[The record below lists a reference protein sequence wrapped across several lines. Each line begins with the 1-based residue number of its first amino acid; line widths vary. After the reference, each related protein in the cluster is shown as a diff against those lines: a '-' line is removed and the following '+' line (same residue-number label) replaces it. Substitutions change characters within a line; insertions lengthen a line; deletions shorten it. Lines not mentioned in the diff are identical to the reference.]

1 MALTDLV
8 CKSSKCGEK
17 PKKLSDSG
25 GLYLLLSPSGA
36 KLWYLKYRF
45 MGKERKLA
53 IGKYPMVSLQDA
65 RKARD
70 EAKELLAQD
79 IDPSLTKHQ
88 RKQQAKLDHGN
99 TFETV
104 AREWLE
110 QGKEKWAQNTAN
122 DKLTRLERDMFPQI
136 GKMAIK
142 DITPK
147 ILLAAL
153 RKVEGRGSYEGAKRL
168 LQTCN
173 AIFFYAM
180 RTEVCPTNPALALKG
195 VLKTRPVK
203 HFAAIEAKELPE
215 FISLLEQNK
224 GRLFPQTV
232 LAIRF
237 MLLTFTR
244 TGEMINAKW
253 PEIDF
258 KAKEWHIPAE
268 RMKMRRAHVV
278 PLSRQALQILG
289 ELKEFARGE
298 DSWIFPGVV
307 NPRKPISN
315 NTVLHGIKRMGYNG
329 RMTGH
334 GFRAMARTILD
345 EVLHVRPDYIEHQ
358 LAHAVRD
365 PNGRAYNR
373 TAHLDERRKMM
384 QKWADYV
391 YGSAQNG
398 KVIQGHFG
406 KMG

>member
-1 MALTDLV
+1 MALTDLS
-8 CKSSKCGEK
+8 CKNAKCGEK
-17 PKKLSDSG
+17 PKKMADSG
-25 GLYLLLSPSGA
+25 GLYLYLSPSGA
-36 KLWYLKYRF
+36 KLWRMKYRF
-45 MGKERKLA
+45 MDKEKTLSM
-53 IGKYPMVSLQDA
+53 GQYPNLSLGDA
-65 RKARD
+65 RKQRD
-70 EAKELLAQD
+70 EAKELLKQHV
-79 IDPSLTKHQ
+79 DPSLAKTQ
-88 RKQQAKLDHGN
+88 IKQQARLDHGN
-99 TFETV
+99 TFEAV
-104 AREWLE
+104 AREWLA
-110 QGKEKWAQNTAN
+110 QGEEKWAKNTAN

-136 GKMAIK
+136 GKMAVK

-153 RKVEGRGSYEGAKRL
+153 RKVEGRGSYEVAKRL

-173 AIFFYAM
+173 QIFFYAV
-180 RTEVCPTNPALALKG
+180 RTEVCPNNPALALKG

-203 HFAAIEAKELPE
+203 HFSAIEAKELPE
-215 FISLLEQNK
+215 FLSLLKQNK
-224 GRLFPQTV
+224 ARLFPQTI

-237 MLLTFTR
+237 MLLTFVR

-268 RMKMRRAHVV
+268 RMKMRRAHIV
-278 PLSRQALQILG
+278 PLSRQAIAILE

-298 DSWIFPGVV
+298 DSWIFPSVL

-315 NTVLHGIKRMGYNG
+315 NTVLQGIKRMGYNG

-384 QKWADYV
+384 QKWSDYV
-391 YGSAQNG
+391 DATAQEK
-398 KVIQGHFG
+398 KVIVGHFG
-406 KMG
+406 RK